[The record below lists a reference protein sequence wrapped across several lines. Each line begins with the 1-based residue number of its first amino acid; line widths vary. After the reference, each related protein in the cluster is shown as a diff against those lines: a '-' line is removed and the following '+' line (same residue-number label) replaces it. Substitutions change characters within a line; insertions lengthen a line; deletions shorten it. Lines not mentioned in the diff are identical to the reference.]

1 MFKSSMFSYNK
12 QKMQLVITY
21 KICYM
26 IVALKVVLLNVKGR
40 REEQSNDKLFQFSSK
55 FRTDLVPN
63 VQ

>member
-40 REEQSNDKLFQFSSK
+40 REEQSNDKLFQFNSVS
-55 FRTDLVPN
+55 N
-63 VQ
+63 

>member
-40 REEQSNDKLFQFSSK
+40 REEQSNDKLFQFNSK